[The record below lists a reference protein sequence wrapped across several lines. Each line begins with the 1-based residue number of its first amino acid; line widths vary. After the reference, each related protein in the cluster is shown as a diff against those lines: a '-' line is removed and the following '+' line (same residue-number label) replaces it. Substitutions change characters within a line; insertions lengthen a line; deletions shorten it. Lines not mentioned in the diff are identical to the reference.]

1 MKKKNKIDDRRVM
14 SCRLEKSQQE
24 FILSFDKLAKS
35 VGRKP
40 SLVRA
45 LEQIMVE
52 LGFKAT
58 GCDATNEDSATRK
71 LKGRKQINAIEPRG
85 TAQ

>member
-1 MKKKNKIDDRRVM
+1 MKKKNKKDDRRVM

-35 VGRKP
+35 VGRRP

-58 GCDATNEDSATRK
+58 GYDATNEDSTTRK
-71 LKGRKQINAIEPRG
+71 LKCRKQIDPLESRG